1 MNRKLLTA
9 DGYSKLRYEL
19 KYLVRKKRPEVT
31 KIVTWA
37 ASLGDRSEN
46 ADYHA
51 NKRLLRQIDGR
62 IHRLIKLFEIAVK
75 VEYNVVQENK
85 VFFGAWIE
93 LENDNGDKLR
103 LRIVGDEEV
112 YWRNDYIS
120 IHSPMAKAILRKQ
133 IGDEAQVN
141 SPSGVQTWYIVNI
154 EYNTDLISPED
165 ALY

>member
-1 MNRKLLTA
+1 MKRKLLTIE
-9 DGYSKLRYEL
+9 GYDKLKEEL
-19 KYLVRKKRPEVT
+19 SYLVRKKRPET
-31 KIVTWA
+31 TEIVSWA

-51 NKRLLRQIDGR
+51 NKRLLRKIDGR
-62 IHRLIKLFEIAVK
+62 IHRLIKLFEIAEK
-75 VEYNVVQENK
+75 IEYSPVQEGT

-120 IHSPMAKAILRKQ
+120 IHSPMAKAILRKKT
-133 IGDEAQVN
+133 GDEAHVN
-141 SPSGVQTWYIVNI
+141 SPSGVQTWYIINI
-154 EYNTDLISPED
+154 EYNTDLIAPED
-165 ALY
+165 TL